1 MFGVVAAIRGWM
13 PVSEYKRAKFVMS
26 RIGKKPVPLPAGVSA
41 KVEGNTLTIKGPQGE
56 LKLKHHSAMKVS
68 VDTSAN
74 QIVVARPDD
83 ERSNKA
89 LHGLTRSLVNNMV
102 AGVVKP
108 FEKKLEIIGV
118 GYQAAVAGKNLSLQ
132 VGFANAVKL
141 PIPAGVKVT
150 LPDNTHIVL
159 QSPDKQAVG
168 QFAAVIRKV
177 RPPEPYKGKGIRYE
191 GEHVRRKAGKAF
203 ASGG

>member
-1 MFGVVAAIRGWM
+1 
-13 PVSEYKRAKFVMS
+13 MS
-26 RIGKKPVPLPAGVSA
+26 RIGKKPVPVPAGVTV
-41 KVEGNTLTIKGPQGE
+41 KVDAGLLSVKGPQGE
-56 LKLKHHSAMKVS
+56 LSLRFHPAM
-68 VDTSAN
+68 T
-74 QIVVARPDD
+74 VALDEAAKQLVISRPDD
-83 ERSNKA
+83 ERANKA

-102 AGVVKP
+102 TGVVTP
-108 FEKKLEIIGV
+108 FERKLEIIGV
-118 GYQAAVAGKNLSLQ
+118 GYQASISGKSLNLQ
-132 VGFANAVKL
+132 VGFANVVKL
-141 PIPAGVKVT
+141 PIPAGVKCT

-159 QSPDKQAVG
+159 QSADKQAVG